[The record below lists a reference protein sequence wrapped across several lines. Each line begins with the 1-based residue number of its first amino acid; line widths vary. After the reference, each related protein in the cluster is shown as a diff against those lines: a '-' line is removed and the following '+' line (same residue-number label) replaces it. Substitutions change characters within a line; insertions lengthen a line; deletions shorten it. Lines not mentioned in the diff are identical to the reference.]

1 MPVSING
8 NTGVITGLAVGG
20 LPDGI
25 VDADMLASNAV
36 TATKVA
42 SGVGGKVLQVVEAR
56 LTSDFSHT
64 STSNTDVGLSLSI
77 TPSSASNKVLV
88 SFVGVSYAG
97 AGTNHNPYGRFAI
110 LRDSTIITACQQ
122 GFYMVLNANKTLNGN
137 TKLQILD
144 TPNTTSAITYKIQ
157 ARSANTSVTQ
167 NLSVLADT
175 TGFNAP
181 GTILIAMEVGA

>member
-1 MPVSING
+1 MAIAING
-8 NTGVITGLAVGG
+8 SGTVTGISVGG
-20 LPDGI
+20 LPDGC
-25 VDADMLASNAV
+25 VDTDTLATSV
-36 TATKVA
+36 TR
-42 SGVGGKVLQVVEAR
+42 GKILQVVEAR

-77 TPSSASNKVLV
+77 TPSSASNKVFV

>member
-8 NTGVITGLAVGG
+8 NTGVVTGLAVGG

-36 TATKVA
+36 TATKLA
-42 SGVGGKVLQVVEAR
+42 SGVCGKVLQVVEAR

>member
-1 MPVSING
+1 
-8 NTGVITGLAVGG
+8 
-20 LPDGI
+20 
-25 VDADMLASNAV
+25 
-36 TATKVA
+36 
-42 SGVGGKVLQVVEAR
+42 
-56 LTSDFSHT
+56 
-64 STSNTDVGLSLSI
+64 
-77 TPSSASNKVLV
+77 
-88 SFVGVSYAG
+88 
-97 AGTNHNPYGRFAI
+97 
-110 LRDSTIITACQQ
+110 
-122 GFYMVLNANKTLNGN
+122 MVLNANKTLNGN

>member
-8 NTGVITGLAVGG
+8 NTGVVTGLAVGG

-36 TATKVA
+36 TATKLA